1 MPAPERE
8 KLVKKSLK
16 TFLLLFLCLGA
27 LLGGMVLVFYQTQTE
42 NYNDRLC
49 EEEQHSVNLQREV
62 LRNHLTS
69 IFSDLL
75 FLAGQEELKAYL
87 DDDSS
92 TNLNLINSEYLTF
105 SASKKIYDQVR
116 YLDSDGLEVA
126 RVNFNNGQLA
136 SVPKGKLQSKQ
147 NRYYFMDALK
157 LNKGEVFVS
166 PLDLNIE
173 RGKVEEPYKPMIRFG
188 TPVYDRTGI
197 KRGVVLLNYMGSNL
211 ISLIQDVGSV
221 ARGQTML
228 LNADGYWLEHPEAD
242 KAWGFMFEDKSHLSL
257 AKQHPEV
264 WNQMLARDS
273 DHLHIPQGT
282 YVYTTIYM
290 HDFSSEITVNY
301 DDYFWKIVS
310 FVPADN
316 LSSYVKDLKNS
327 LFVLGAGLLLLIAV
341 VSWYFSLA
349 ITRRK
354 LYQAQLVSM
363 AHYDA
368 LTGLPNRTLLFER
381 LNQSLQQAK
390 RYDRMCA
397 LLYVDLDGFKQI
409 NDTLGHDAGD
419 ELLVETGERMEICC
433 RASDTVA
440 RLGGDEFAILLTE
453 VLGVEGAQIFAEKVL
468 AAFNEPFSL
477 KQGEARVGVSIGI
490 GMFPTHGTTLDQLM
504 KSADK
509 AMYLSKNRGKNTY
522 TMADKKDD

>member
-1 MPAPERE
+1 MPVRERE
-8 KLVKKSLK
+8 KLIKKSLK

-27 LLGGMVLVFYQTQTE
+27 LLGGMILIFYQTQTE
-42 NYNDRLC
+42 NHDHRLC
-49 EEEQHSVNLQREV
+49 GEEQHSVNLQHEV
-62 LRNHLTS
+62 LRNHFTS

-87 DDDSS
+87 DEDSS

-105 SASKKIYDQVR
+105 SANKKIYDQIR
-116 YLDSDGLEVA
+116 YLDNDGLEVA
-126 RVNFNNGQLA
+126 RVNFNNGQPA

-147 NRYYFMDALK
+147 NRYYFTDALK

-188 TPVYDRTGI
+188 TPVYDRNGI
-197 KRGVVLLNYMGSNL
+197 NRGIVLLNYLGSNL
-211 ISLIQDVGSV
+211 INLIRDVGSV
-221 ARGQTML
+221 AWGQTML
-228 LNADGYWLEHPEAD
+228 LNADGYWLVHPEAG

-257 AKQHPEV
+257 AKQYPEI
-264 WNQMLARDS
+264 WNQMLAKDS
-273 DHLHIPQGT
+273 DHLHTPQGV

-290 HDFSSEITVNY
+290 HDVSGGITVNS

-310 FVPADN
+310 FVPTDN
-316 LSSYVKDLKNS
+316 ISSYVKDLKNN
-327 LFVLGAGLLLLIAV
+327 LLVLGTGLFLLAAV
-341 VSWYFSLA
+341 GSWYFALA
-349 ITRRK
+349 MTRRK
-354 LYQAQLVSM
+354 LHQAQLVNM

-368 LTGLPNRTLLFER
+368 LTGLPNRTLFFDR
-381 LNQSLQQAK
+381 LNQSLHLAR
-390 RYDRMCA
+390 RYDRICA
-397 LLYVDLDGFKQI
+397 LLYVDLDSFKQI

-419 ELLVETGERMEICC
+419 ELLVKAGERMGVCC

-440 RLGGDEFAILLTE
+440 RLSGDEFAILLTE
-453 VLGVEGAQIFAEKVL
+453 VSGVEGAQILAEKVL

-477 KQGEARVGVSIGI
+477 QQGEARVGASIGI

-509 AMYLSKNRGKNTY
+509 AMYLSKNRGENTY